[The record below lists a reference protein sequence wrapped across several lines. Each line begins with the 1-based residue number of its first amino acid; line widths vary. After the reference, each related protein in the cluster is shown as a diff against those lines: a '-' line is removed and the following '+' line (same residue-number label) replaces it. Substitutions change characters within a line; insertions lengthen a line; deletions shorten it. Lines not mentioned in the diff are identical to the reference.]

1 MKNILPERLPAG
13 YLFFIFLGDNLLIH
27 QDGDQFT
34 LPSEIPDTL
43 KDKVTYHR
51 FLNSNTDVYPS
62 IVVDLN
68 QDTMLA
74 DATFISLRSLYPYVA
89 DKQLTQAGRALQ
101 ILRWNRDHQYCSRC
115 GQEVSE
121 SNTELAKVCNSC
133 GLVSYPRI
141 SPAVIM
147 SIIDGD
153 RILLAR
159 NKHFSAGKYSPLA
172 GFVEPGET
180 MEQAVQRE
188 ILEEVNLKVDNISYF
203 GSQPWPFPH
212 SMMVGF
218 TTRFSGGLLQIDN
231 DEIVD
236 AQWFT
241 RDRLPPILPPKSS
254 IARRLVEHFLA
265 THGGAPSDPFSF

>member
-1 MKNILPERLPAG
+1 MKRTLPEKLPAG
-13 YLFFIFLGDNLLIH
+13 CLFFIFLGDNLLIQ
-27 QDGDQFT
+27 QDGDQLT
-34 LPSEIPDTL
+34 LPGEIPEPLRDNI
-43 KDKVTYHR
+43 TYHR
-51 FLNSNTDVYPS
+51 FLNSNTDLYPS
-62 IVVDLN
+62 LVVDLN
-68 QDTMLA
+68 QDTTLV
-74 DATFISLRSLYPYVA
+74 DATFISLRSLYPHIA

-101 ILRWNRDHQYCSRC
+101 VLRWNRDHQYCSRC
-115 GQEVSE
+115 GQKVSE
-121 SNTELAKVCNSC
+121 SSTELAKVCKSC

-147 SIIDGD
+147 TIIDGD

-172 GFVEPGET
+172 GFVEAGET
-180 MEQAVQRE
+180 MEQAVRRE
-188 ILEEVNLKVDNISYF
+188 ILEEVNLKVDNITYF

-218 TTRFSGGLLQIDN
+218 TTRYNGGLLQIDN

-254 IARRLVEHFLA
+254 IARKLVDHFLSGRGD
-265 THGGAPSDPFSF
+265 TR